1 MSTTAPTLRPGGRS
15 ARIQQAVHRAV
26 RELQDE
32 QGRDQLTVPIIAQR
46 AGVTP
51 STIYRRWGDLHQLL
65 ADVAVELLR
74 PDSEPED
81 TGTLRGDLIA
91 WTEQYL
97 EEMSSPQGRTFLR
110 DVLSVSNE
118 AGRACQCAAY
128 ISEQLEV
135 IVERARSRGQN
146 SPVSGELV
154 DRVVA
159 PVLYRIL
166 FVAEPPTAADATEL
180 VEKALATT
188 G

>member
-1 MSTTAPTLRPGGRS
+1 MPTTTPTLRPGGRS
-15 ARIQQAVHRAV
+15 ARIQGAVHAAV

-32 QGRDQLTVPIIAQR
+32 HGRAQLTVPQIAQR

-51 STIYRRWGDLHQLL
+51 STIYRRWGDLQQLL

-74 PDSEPED
+74 PESEPED

-97 EEMSSPQGRTFLR
+97 EEMSSPQGLAFTR
-110 DVLSVSNE
+110 DVLAVSG
-118 AGRACQCAAY
+118 ATGQACQCAGY
-128 ISEQLEV
+128 TRDRIE
-135 IVERARSRGQN
+135 IVLARARDRGERPP
-146 SPVSGELV
+146 SADAVV

-159 PVLYRIL
+159 PLMYRVL
-166 FVAEPPTAADATEL
+166 FDAEPPSQSQARDL
-180 VEKALATT
+180 VEKVLTFK